1 MRSRVPY
8 YCLSCLWYR
17 GNIVTCFFL
26 FILKLYNDPFTIT
39 TIGSFVYAIEPM
51 HYTSCPV
58 KTNAYVNM

>member
-1 MRSRVPY
+1 MFLIIVYRVY
-8 YCLSCLWYR
+8 GTEETLLH
-17 GNIVTCFFL
+17 VFFL